1 MLDPPLNTTVVKNKE
16 ISLEEEKKTGRKQGS
31 MFFTNKVGESI
42 WCHAKIMN
50 KVDHGSIESICT
62 TKASSL
68 TYMLYLNIT
77 KVLRLAPIKNVN
89 KYLNCV
95 FAVNAKLLNS
105 DDKYYNVTFQLKPF
119 VKCRAS
125 AGDCILNAA
134 KEEENFSS
142 VKSLKFQDLWLLKCH
157 DGNVE
162 IWYHRTISRICI

>member
-1 MLDPPLNTTVVKNKE
+1 
-16 ISLEEEKKTGRKQGS
+16 
-31 MFFTNKVGESI
+31 
-42 WCHAKIMN
+42 MN

-77 KVLRLAPIKNVN
+77 KLLRLAPIKNVN

-125 AGDCILNAA
+125 AGDCILHVA
-134 KEEENFSS
+134 EGEENFSLL
-142 VKSLKFQDLWLLKCH
+142 VKVRNF
-157 DGNVE
+157 
-162 IWYHRTISRICI
+162 RTSSY

>member
-1 MLDPPLNTTVVKNKE
+1 
-16 ISLEEEKKTGRKQGS
+16 
-31 MFFTNKVGESI
+31 
-42 WCHAKIMN
+42 MN

-77 KVLRLAPIKNVN
+77 KLLRLAPIKNVN

-119 VKCRAS
+119 VKCS
-125 AGDCILNAA
+125 ESTGDFLLNGS
-134 KEEENFSS
+134 EQQENFNS
-142 VKSLKFQDLWLLKCH
+142 VQ
-157 DGNVE
+157 
-162 IWYHRTISRICI
+162 

>member
-1 MLDPPLNTTVVKNKE
+1 MPCKKNEQSRSRQHWVYLHNK
-16 ISLEEEKKTGRKQGS
+16 SLLTDL
-31 MFFTNKVGESI
+31 
-42 WCHAKIMN
+42 HAVPEHYK
-50 KVDHGSIESICT
+50 
-62 TKASSL
+62 L
-68 TYMLYLNIT
+68 
-77 KVLRLAPIKNVN
+77 LRLAPIKNVN